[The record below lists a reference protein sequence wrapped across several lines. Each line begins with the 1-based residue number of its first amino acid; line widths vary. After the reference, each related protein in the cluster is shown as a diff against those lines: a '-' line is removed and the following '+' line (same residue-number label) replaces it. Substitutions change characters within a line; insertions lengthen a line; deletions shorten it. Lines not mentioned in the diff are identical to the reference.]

1 MRLLRRLSVR
11 ARITLGSLLVGAVV
25 LAGAAVALHLQ
36 IAHAMLETDR
46 SLAAADAAPFVS
58 DLRGNPGEAPDRPA
72 AGVLV
77 GIRSADGDWVVDALP
92 REVSRA
98 LPTAVPGDGVTLRLR
113 TPRGPVTV
121 VGVPVRSAD
130 RTSVV
135 WAARDGRAGHETL
148 ERIDRSLVVGT
159 LLALT
164 AFGLAAWLLSTI
176 ALRPVSRMRRAAE
189 DLSVGRTAGHL
200 PVGPSDDELADLART
215 LNTFIDRQRENTER
229 ERRIVSDASHE
240 LRTPLAALTARLEL
254 AHRSAGDAVAL
265 ERALT
270 AAEADV
276 ARLTSLAQT
285 LLELSR
291 LDEATDTGR
300 APAVT
305 TTAEALVTEVMQ
317 GVDRARMTAGAGAGA
332 GGGARDGVGAA
343 PVDVDFTVDLLDP
356 TVGYGI
362 DSGAFGRIV
371 DNLVTNALAHGTA
384 ATAVTIELAQTP
396 DRALRLVVEDDGPG
410 VPETFLPVAFERFA
424 RADTARR
431 AGTGGAG
438 GAGLGLALVRGLA
451 GQAGG
456 TATLTNRR
464 TGGASAAVVVP
475 PA

>member
-1 MRLLRRLSVR
+1 MLRRLSIR

-25 LAGAAVALHLQ
+25 LAGAMVALHLQ
-36 IAHAMLETDR
+36 IAHATLETDR

-58 DLRGNPGEAPDRPA
+58 DLRGNPGEPPDRPA

-92 REVSRA
+92 RMVSRA
-98 LPTAVPGDGVTLRLR
+98 LPRTVPDDEVTMRLR

-148 ERIDRSLVVGT
+148 GRIDRSLVVGT

-176 ALRPVSRMRRAAE
+176 TLRPVSRMRRAAE
-189 DLSVGRTAGHL
+189 DLGGGRTAGHL

-215 LNTFIDRQRENTER
+215 LNSFVDRQRENTDR

-254 AHRSAGDAVAL
+254 AHRSSGDAVAL
-265 ERALT
+265 EGVLT
-270 AAEADV
+270 AAESDV

-291 LDEATDTGR
+291 LDEASDGDR
-300 APAVT
+300 RPAT

-317 GVDRARMTAGAGAGA
+317 SVDRARMTGGTGPGGTGTGAT
-332 GGGARDGVGAA
+332 

-356 TVGYGI
+356 ARSYAV
-362 DSGAFGRIV
+362 DPAAFARIV
-371 DNLVTNALAHGTA
+371 DNLVTNAVAHGTG
-384 ATAVTIELAQTP
+384 ATAVTIRLGQTP
-396 DRALRLVVEDDGPG
+396 DRALRLLVEDDGPG
-410 VPETFLPVAFERFA
+410 IPEAFLPIAFERFA
-424 RADTARR
+424 RADAARR
-431 AGTGGAG
+431 AGTG

-451 GQAGG
+451 EHAGG
-456 TATLTNRR
+456 SATLTNRR
-464 TGGASAAVVVP
+464 TGGASAAVVIP